1 MGVASQAYLRAGVSV
16 LLGVI
21 VLGEQITMVIGLGLL
36 ATILGVAAIN
46 MPARKR

>member
-1 MGVASQAYLRAGVSV
+1 VSV

-36 ATILGVAAIN
+36 ATILGVTAIN
-46 MPARKR
+46 MPARTR